1 MNARLA
7 TWAMASYVQV
17 KRPVHLSL
25 VFQYK
30 YGVPGRHVQ
39 LGQNNYVDKQLV
51 QSTHFVTSPTK
62 LCCCIL

>member
-30 YGVPGRHVQ
+30 YGVPDSHVQ
-39 LGQNNYVDKQLV
+39 LRQNNYIAKQLV
-51 QSTHFVTSPTK
+51 QRTHF
-62 LCCCIL
+62 